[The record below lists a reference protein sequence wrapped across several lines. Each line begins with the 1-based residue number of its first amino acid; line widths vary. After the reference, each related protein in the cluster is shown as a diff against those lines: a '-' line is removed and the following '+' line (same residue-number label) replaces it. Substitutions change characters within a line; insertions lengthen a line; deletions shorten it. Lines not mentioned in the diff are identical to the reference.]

1 MLNSIIFQDEEAA
14 YRFVEE
20 RVWPDGP
27 VCPHCNGARRTG
39 KLAGSSTRIGTYKC
53 YECRKPFTVKIGTIF
68 EASHVPL
75 HIWLRALHLMC
86 SADDAPPSGR
96 IADAL
101 GGTRKTAG
109 FIIDRIRQGTPVE
122 YGRSSMKLIHRRDGG
137 TRHATTA

>member
-27 VCPHCNGARRTG
+27 VCPHCKSARRTG

-86 SADDAPPSGR
+86 STDGSPPSGR

-101 GGTRKTAG
+101 GVTRKTAS
-109 FIIDRIRQGTPVE
+109 FIMDRIRQGTPVE
-122 YGRSSMKLIHRRDGG
+122 YACSHVSLIQRREGG
-137 TRHATTA
+137 SRHAPTA